1 MTTLSSDTCGS
12 ENITHMSTGASQ
24 RLCSVTVPPPVPFPS
39 TPSGSVLTLPKPTSK
54 LVNDMPP
61 EFTSQKGQRTT
72 NVFLPFG
79 PMIPLFPF
87 VALSS
92 LPIPR
97 LFPLPMRFSLLFLL
111 LTTPTFPFAAPHN
124 LPNWLLRNMRR
135 RVSKLWNKWS
145 LDNIS
150 NIGRFSKNPHHMN
163 SL

>member
-12 ENITHMSTGASQ
+12 ENITHMSTGTSQ

-61 EFTSQKGQRTT
+61 ESTSQKGQRTT
-72 NVFLPFG
+72 NVFLLFG

-92 LPIPR
+92 LPIYY
-97 LFPLPMRFSLLFLL
+97 LFLPPMKSL
-111 LTTPTFPFAAPHN
+111 SPSLPLTTPISLFAAPRN
-124 LPNWLLRNMRR
+124 QPNSLLRNMQRKI
-135 RVSKLWNKWS
+135 SKLLNKWS
-145 LDNIS
+145 LDNTS
-150 NIGRFSKNPHHMN
+150 NIERFSK
-163 SL
+163 